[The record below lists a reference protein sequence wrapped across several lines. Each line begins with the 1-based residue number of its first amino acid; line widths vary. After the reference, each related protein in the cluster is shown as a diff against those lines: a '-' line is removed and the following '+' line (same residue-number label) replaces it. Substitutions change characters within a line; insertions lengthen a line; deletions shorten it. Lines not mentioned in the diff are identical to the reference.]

1 MEIKVNKAENNTF
14 RVDITIA
21 ADNMNKAIEEAYHHE
36 GENIEIKGFRK
47 GKAPLNVLKGH
58 IDSNKIRNHA
68 LNHILPDV
76 FSRVIKEN
84 KINPIVQ
91 PRFEIKEFEEGKDLK
106 LVMVLIERP
115 TMEFKGYKEALR
127 SLGKAKKANEEVTNE
142 EIVKTILENSTI
154 GIPTELIDEEV
165 QRMMSSLIDQTAKL
179 GLTIDQ
185 YLTSQKKKIDDLRK
199 EYKDIAERT
208 IKADFLVTEIGF
220 EEGIKVEDA
229 EIDTTIAAI
238 PDVKSREAL
247 SKPDQKMY
255 IKAVLLKNKTLQH
268 LAKVAKPERSREAK
282 KEKKDGSKK
291 K

>member
-14 RVDITIA
+14 RVDITIPA
-21 ADNMNKAIEEAYHHE
+21 EDMNKAIDEAYHHE
-36 GENIEIKGFRK
+36 GENVEIKGFRK
-47 GKAPLNVLKGH
+47 GKAPLKVLKDH
-58 IDSNKIRNHA
+58 IDSNKVRNHA

-115 TMEFKGYKEALR
+115 TMQFKGYKEALKAI
-127 SLGKAKKANEEVTNE
+127 GKKKKADEEITNE

-185 YLTSQKKKIDDLRK
+185 YLESQKKKIEDIRK
-199 EYKDIAERT
+199 EYKDVAERT

-220 EEGIKVEDA
+220 EEGVKVDDA
-229 EIDTTIAAI
+229 EIDATIAAI
-238 PDVKSREAL
+238 PDAKSREAL
-247 SKPDQKMY
+247 SQPDQKLY

-268 LAKVAKPERSREAK
+268 LAKLAKSEEKEVK
-282 KEKKDGSKK
+282 KEKENGSKK